1 MSKNRLEGVLPSHM
15 TLIQM
20 KARLVGAKKGHSLL
34 KKKSDALTIRFRS
47 ILSNIK
53 QCKENMGQQFR
64 EASFS
69 LSEAKFIAG
78 DISYAVVESV
88 NNAALKVRLR
98 TDNVAGVQLPVF
110 KEELNDDGTTANEDQ
125 GLTGISKGGEQ
136 IRSCKLSYRKTLKNL
151 IELASLQ
158 TSFITLDRAIKIT
171 NRRVNALE
179 KVVTPRIENTISY
192 INGELDELD
201 REEFFRLKKIQKN
214 KKKVQAQK
222 MKILEEKIGRER
234 AAQLLLDSSNTV
246 EKTDLMTSFN
256 PGGDEIVV

>member
-1 MSKNRLEGVLPSHM
+1 
-15 TLIQM
+15 M

-34 KKKSDALTIRFRS
+34 KKKSTALSIRFRS
-47 ILSNIK
+47 ILSTIK

-69 LSEAKFIAG
+69 LAEAKYIAG

-88 NNAALKVRLR
+88 NNAALKVRMR

-110 KEELNDDGTTANEDQ
+110 KEELNEDGTTANEDQ

-136 IRSCKLSYRKTLKNL
+136 IRSSKLSYRKTLKSL

-214 KKKVQAQK
+214 KKKVYAQK
-222 MKILEEKIGRER
+222 MKALEEKLGQER
-234 AAQLLLDSSNTV
+234 AARLLSESAKVD
-246 EKTDLMTSFN
+246 EKMDLLQAFA
-256 PGGDEIVV
+256 PGGGGDDGEIVV